1 MHVGA
6 NVQPVAQVH
15 RVLEHLSRNIEFRLW
30 KHPKLF
36 EIAENVWGPIHEAK
50 KLRVSRVL
58 SINRGQ
64 KEQIGSFH

>member
-6 NVQPVAQVH
+6 NVQPVAQVY

-30 KHPKLF
+30 QHPKLF

-50 KLRVSRVL
+50 KPRVSRVL